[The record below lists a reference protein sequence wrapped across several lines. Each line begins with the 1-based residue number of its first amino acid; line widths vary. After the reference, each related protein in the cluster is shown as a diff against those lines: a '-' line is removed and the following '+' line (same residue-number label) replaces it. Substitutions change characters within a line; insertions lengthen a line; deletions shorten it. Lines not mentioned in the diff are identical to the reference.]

1 MIQVNST
8 VSPPPSAP
16 VSTSSI
22 RTTAPQ
28 VVCVTSFATMPAFA
42 PGSALTS
49 FARLPAASS
58 HSPPVQINLQTYL
71 AALQQAARHLQ
82 PAPLTA
88 VSSAPCSSSTPFSL
102 ASSSASSSSPAGASS
117 THSAASTSPSSLPGA
132 SLSFPSFIPT
142 VCAALGAPFASSAF
156 LAGSVAGSTTPTP
169 SVIAP
174 TFSSAA
180 PLSVGASPI
189 APSSL
194 FIAPSRSARPGFD
207 AGPGRPPI
215 PPKLVEQIRLGEY
228 IDFAELLPDSL
239 RDNELPRELMLE
251 HQHLV
256 IPKRP
261 PRREVRDI
269 ISWIDCWIA
278 YCQVVL
284 TFSPSRS
291 VELLKY
297 LDLIVRTHRSFPSA
311 DVWLRYD
318 RGFRRKAACSPV
330 PLDWGST
337 DLEVFHQAYASSN
350 VLQPAALSSQSFRRS
365 GELPRGGE
373 AQGSPSA
380 AEICRTWNS
389 GHCTSGFAFCRRRHE
404 CSFCHG
410 PHRSITCL
418 SHSRHRRS
426 RSRSR
431 SPPRGWAR

>member
-8 VSPPPSAP
+8 VSPPPSAL
-16 VSTSSI
+16 VSNSSI

-156 LAGSVAGSTTPTP
+156 LAGYVAGSTTATP

-189 APSSL
+189 ASSSL

-350 VLQPAALSSQSFRRS
+350 VLQPAALLSQSFRRS

-404 CSFCHG
+404 CSFRHG